1 MDADLTRE
9 SRRALSPVGITIR
22 GRRQIECGRW
32 EGRSGAGKRECG
44 EYEGATRREWHGKTC
59 WPRRGRVISARRGAA
74 RSGGVAANGFVFW
87 MACRYPARG
96 RNGEREKE
104 IQLWDSGIRE
114 GRKGVERRVVIFIK
128 NVPRGSDASYEIV
141 ALTAAKLRLSRP
153 KSRPQTGA
161 Y

>member
-1 MDADLTRE
+1 MG
-9 SRRALSPVGITIR
+9 LS
-22 GRRQIECGRW
+22 
-32 EGRSGAGKRECG
+32 SGWRVAI
-44 EYEGATRREWHGKTC
+44 RRE
-59 WPRRGRVISARRGAA
+59 
-74 RSGGVAANGFVFW
+74 
-87 MACRYPARG
+87 G

-104 IQLWDSGIRE
+104 IQRDSGKRE
-114 GRKGVERRVVIFIK
+114 GKKGVERRVVIFIK